1 MANGNPPNW
10 KRFWHR
16 VRNHD
21 AKIAQIEVR
30 LRYLIEC
37 GSVDIDKNLA
47 IEGLAVLFD
56 CGLAPRNGSLYV
68 EKGPDGHFR
77 KPSDIDWSVPISA
90 MREAARGLLC
100 VANSLTSEAQLIEA
114 NLSEPATEDNKEAVL
129 KVFKHAVDR
138 AKNAGLTKQETLNL
152 IAKFTIK

>member
-1 MANGNPPNW
+1 
-10 KRFWHR
+10 
-16 VRNHD
+16 
-21 AKIAQIEVR
+21 
-30 LRYLIEC
+30 
-37 GSVDIDKNLA
+37 
-47 IEGLAVLFD
+47 
-56 CGLAPRNGSLYV
+56 
-68 EKGPDGHFR
+68 
-77 KPSDIDWSVPISA
+77 